1 MDVTKI
7 LHGAAA
13 TAQGSFQEE
22 DLATNSCVTLSGN
35 PDYSFCGIK
44 ISIRAIVI

>member
-1 MDVTKI
+1 MELLQMHKAVSRKKI
-7 LHGAAA
+7 LQQAV
-13 TAQGSFQEE
+13 
-22 DLATNSCVTLSGN
+22 VTLSGN